1 MKDSTKILGALVL
14 GAAAGAVLG
23 LMFAPGPGT
32 ELRKKIKDNTE
43 DLIDELAEK
52 INDGKETLAGL
63 TDRLMSKADEAM
75 NKAEDLAS
83 KNPMTNGSMNKNK
96 NTAPVNNGV

>member
-23 LMFAPGPGT
+23 LMFAPSSGN
-32 ELRKKIKDNTE
+32 ELRKKLRDNTD

-52 INDGKETLAGL
+52 INEGKETLSGL
-63 TDRLMSKADEAM
+63 TERLMSKADGM
-75 NKAEDLAS
+75 MS
-83 KNPMTNGSMNKNK
+83 KVSDEIEVHKNGDGSRKTNPVTTG
-96 NTAPVNNGV
+96 NNSL